1 MPAKLM
7 DLKTLRPVLLRRKAE
22 LIETPL
28 IHEHLHRVLMRQS
41 ETEKTL

>member
-1 MPAKLM
+1 M

-28 IHEHLHRVLMRQS
+28 TPEHLHRVLMRQS